1 MILNKNCERSFFV
14 TFKPQYTTVTWI
26 LVFKDHKLCISY
38 HPHLL
43 AWVNTFPKGFL
54 VSFHLGHIFKS
65 FRKPERRGLFKLG
78 KRRKIRLQ
86 PDCKSNNT
94 EKENFGKSYF
104 DPRVSGSSRVRR
116 PPITGTEIEIWD
128 KRRKKYDFFCDDCL
142 INIHLPLTPWHR
154 KAWRRQWRL
163 GDRGRCKGQGWL
175 HQS

>member
-1 MILNKNCERSFFV
+1 M
-14 TFKPQYTTVTWI
+14 VTWI

-65 FRKPERRGLFKLG
+65 FRKPERRGLFKVG

-86 PDCKSNNT
+86 PDQIKQNG
-94 EKENFGKSYF
+94 KRKSYF
-104 DPRVSGSSRVRR
+104 DPRVSGRSRVRK
-116 PPITGTEIEIWD
+116 PPITGTEIEMGDQKMIVL
-128 KRRKKYDFFCDDCL
+128 RRLLFNK

-154 KAWRRQWRL
+154 KAWQRQWRL
-163 GDRGRCKGQGWL
+163 GDRGRYKGQGWL